1 MSTGRKKEGMLFF
14 GIESAAALIVSLFIN
29 VCVVSVFAKGFY
41 GKGIE
46 NIGLENAGNFL
57 GETFGTSMVRHT
69 LTPCDTEAALGSV
82 RCRASAVVLTLITV
96 GCGFDGELHCAA
108 YGCRA
113 FRFLILFLYYA
124 PCVTQKYVW
133 ALGLLAAGQSSTMTG
148 TYTGQFVMSGFLDLK
163 VHHFASCCAQGS
175 SSETATLFS
184 CTQS

>member
-1 MSTGRKKEGMLFF
+1 VSTGRKKEGMLFF

-57 GETFGTSMVRHT
+57 GETFGTSMVRHAIT
-69 LTPCDTEAALGSV
+69 SCAAAFGSGWKQVGRRICCCAHLVDACITEGCVALGGGNV
-82 RCRASAVVLTLITV
+82 GPICCAS
-96 GCGFDGELHCAA
+96 
-108 YGCRA
+108 
-113 FRFLILFLYYA
+113 
-124 PCVTQKYVW
+124 CVAQKYVW

-163 VHHFASCCAQGS
+163 VRS
-175 SSETATLFS
+175 SGHTTCQIANWWLSL
-184 CTQS
+184 